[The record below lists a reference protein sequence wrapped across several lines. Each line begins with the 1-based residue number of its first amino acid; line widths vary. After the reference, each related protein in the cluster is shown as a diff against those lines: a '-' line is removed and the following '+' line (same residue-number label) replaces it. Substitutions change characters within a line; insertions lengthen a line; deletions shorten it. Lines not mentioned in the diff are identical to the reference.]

1 MKHVRSTLP
10 ALALAL
16 SALLAGCGQPVT
28 GTSTGGGSGRDILY
42 FSDSASGLP
51 VMYQGEEYSADLSVA
66 GGAGP
71 YTLKISSGTLPP
83 GIKLG
88 GQRLTGTPTATGT
101 YKFTLE
107 VTDSTL
113 STRSKE
119 YTVNV
124 NTLPPLS
131 LAPTL
136 PTGEIRGE
144 TRIPLVITAPRNV
157 RAARLNWELPA
168 GAQVTR
174 VQASEGS
181 GVLFWQ
187 QQGQV
192 LTMDI
197 GFKTVPRSG
206 VRIALISVKP
216 NKPATLTATK
226 VGFEARDGTGKL
238 LAGKFMSGAA
248 MTETPKADGAQDGAD
263 QPTEVPKSTDKST
276 ETVPSVTPMPT
287 TPSVT
292 PPGQTTPTAPQ
303 PPATEQPVTPPVQN
317 PVEPPKPP
325 VKAPPGAH
333 LGTGAPL

>member
-1 MKHVRSTLP
+1 MKHVRQTFP
-10 ALALAL
+10 ALAL
-16 SALLAGCGQPVT
+16 SAVLALAGCGQPVT
-28 GTSTGGGSGRDILY
+28 NTPDGSGSGRDILY
-42 FSDSASGLP
+42 FADSAAGLP
-51 VMYQGEEYSADLSVA
+51 VMYLGEDYSADLSVS

-71 YTLKISSGTLPP
+71 YSLKVASGELPP

-88 GQRLTGTPTATGT
+88 GQRLSGTPTKTGS

-119 YTVNV
+119 YTLNV

-144 TRIPLVITAPRNV
+144 TRIPLTITAPRNV

-168 GAQVTR
+168 GVSVTR
-174 VQASEGS
+174 VQASEQS

-192 LTMDI
+192 LTVDL
-197 GFKTVPRSG
+197 GFKTVPRNG

-216 NKPATLTATK
+216 SKPATLTITK
-226 VGFEARDGTGKL
+226 LGFEARDGTGKL
-238 LAGKFMSGAA
+238 LAGKTLLGTVL
-248 MTETPKADGAQDGAD
+248 TETPTVDGAGAD
-263 QPTEVPKSTDKST
+263 QSETNPAKPGD
-276 ETVPSVTPMPT
+276 TVPPPT
-287 TPSVT
+287 
-292 PPGQTTPTAPQ
+292 QTTPVQT
-303 PPATEQPVTPPVQN
+303 PPATTPTQTNPVQTPIQTPPAETPGTPPVQN

-325 VKAPPGAH
+325 VDAPPGAH
-333 LGTGAPL
+333 LWTGAPL

>member
-1 MKHVRSTLP
+1 MKHVRTTLP

-42 FSDSASGLP
+42 FSDNASGLP
-51 VMYQGEEYSADLSVA
+51 VMYQGEDYSADLSVS

-144 TRIPLVITAPRNV
+144 TRIPLIITAPRNV

-168 GAQVTR
+168 GVSVTR
-174 VQASEGS
+174 VQASEQS

-192 LTMDI
+192 LTVDL
-197 GFKTVPRSG
+197 GFKTVPRNG

-216 NKPATLTATK
+216 AQDKAATLTATK
-226 VGFEARDGTGKL
+226 MGYEARDGTGKL

-248 MTETPKADGAQDGAD
+248 MTETPKADGTQDGAD
-263 QPTEVPKSTDKST
+263 QPADAPAST
-276 ETVPSVTPMPT
+276 ETVPSVMPTQT

-292 PPGQTTPTAPQ
+292 PPAQTTPTAPQ
-303 PPATEQPVTPPVQN
+303 PPSTEQPVTPPVQN

-325 VKAPPGAH
+325 VTAPPGAH
-333 LGTGAPL
+333 LRTGAPL

>member
-16 SALLAGCGQPVT
+16 SLALAGCGQPVT

-71 YTLKISSGTLPP
+71 YTLKISGGTLPP
-83 GIKLG
+83 GIRLG

-131 LAPTL
+131 LAPGL

-144 TRIPLVITAPRNV
+144 TRIPLTITAPRNV

-168 GAQVTR
+168 GVQVTR
-174 VQASEGS
+174 VQASEQS

-192 LTMDI
+192 LTVDL
-197 GFKTVPRSG
+197 GFKTVPRNG

-216 NKPATLTATK
+216 AQDKAATLTAAK
-226 VGFEARDGTGKL
+226 MGYEARDGTGKL
-238 LAGKFMSGAA
+238 LAGKFMSGAV
-248 MTETPKADGAQDGAD
+248 MTETLKADGNEVKDAAD
-263 QPTEVPKSTDKST
+263 PSTEAPRPT
-276 ETVPSVTPMPT
+276 ETVP
-287 TPSVT
+287 
-292 PPGQTTPTAPQ
+292 G
-303 PPATEQPVTPPVQN
+303 VTPPVQPTPPTDTPGTPPAQNQN
-317 PVEPPKPP
+317 PDGTPVAPPKPP
-325 VKAPPGAH
+325 GGGEPGAR